1 MRSFLI
7 AVAGVIVALAG
18 VMLGAWWAP
27 FLVGAAF
34 GLTVPRLRV
43 AVPLGTACGL
53 LAWVLPL
60 GLQQV
65 RYGIGAS
72 ADALAAIMG
81 FGQAGVIPVVVSLLV
96 GSLLGLAGAWLAG
109 AARLLLRPSPR

>member
-1 MRSFLI
+1 MLLV
-7 AVAGVIVALAG
+7 VAGLIVALAG

-27 FLVGAAF
+27 FLVGVAL
-34 GLTVPRLRV
+34 GLTIPNLRV
-43 AVPLGTACGL
+43 ALPVGTACGL
-53 LAWVLPL
+53 FAWVLPL

-81 FGQAGVIPVVVSLLV
+81 FGRAGVVPVILSLLV
-96 GSLLGLAGAWLAG
+96 GALLGLTGAWLAG
-109 AARLLLRPSPR
+109 AARLLLRPAR